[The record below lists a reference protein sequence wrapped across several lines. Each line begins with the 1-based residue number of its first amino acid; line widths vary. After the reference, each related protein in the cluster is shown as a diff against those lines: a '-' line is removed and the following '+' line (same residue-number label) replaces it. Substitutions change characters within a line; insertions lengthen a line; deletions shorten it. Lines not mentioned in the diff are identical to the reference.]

1 MFVLQMSVGAVVGL
15 AIGYAAVWLV
25 NRINLDAAGLY
36 PVLVSACGLL
46 SYGLAASFGG
56 SGFLAI
62 YIAGIF
68 IGNSRIVFHRGIFLF
83 HDAGAWLA
91 QIVMF
96 VVLGLLSFPSR
107 LLSVAGQGL
116 LIAAVLIFVAR
127 PVAVFFSL
135 LSFRFSTREL
145 LFLSW
150 VGLKGAVPITLATF
164 PLMFSVPDASVLFD
178 VVFFVVLASAL
189 IQGWTLPF
197 VARRLGLEIPA
208 PPEPPLTLEISS
220 LRHVEGDIVD
230 YTVNEESNVA
240 GRLVK
245 DIALPEGVVIAIIAR
260 QDQIIPP
267 QGNTQILPGDHAI
280 LVLRPGTR
288 PLVNRIFGRD
298 TAQQAELPP
307 SLEFPLRGTTTAGEL
322 EEFYGMKMEAK
333 ATQTLDE
340 VMRNRLGTGNVQV
353 GRSIRFGEIMLFVRG
368 VTDRG
373 LIERVGMVV
382 LPEEEMEAVE
392 EPAESAASPADEG
405 ESLLDAE
412 AQRRPSPQTPEAR

>member
-1 MFVLQMSVGAVVGL
+1 
-15 AIGYAAVWLV
+15 
-25 NRINLDAAGLY
+25 
-36 PVLVSACGLL
+36 LL

-68 IGNSRIVFHRGIFLF
+68 IGNSRVVFQRGIFLF

-107 LLSVAGQGL
+107 LLSVAGQSL
-116 LIAAVLIFVAR
+116 LIAAVLIFIAR
-127 PVAVFFSL
+127 PVAVFASL
-135 LSFRFSTREL
+135 APFRFNTREL

-164 PLMFSVPDASVLFD
+164 PLMFSVPDASILFD

-189 IQGWTLPF
+189 IQGWSLPF

-240 GRLVK
+240 GRMVK

-298 TAQQAELPP
+298 AAQQAELPP
-307 SLEFPLRGTTTAGEL
+307 SLEFPLRGTTTVGEL
-322 EEFYGMKMEAK
+322 EEFYGIKMDA
-333 ATQTLDE
+333 AAGQTLDE
-340 VMRNRLGTGNVQV
+340 AMRTRMPPGDVQI
-353 GRSIRFGEIMLFVRG
+353 GRSVEFGQIMLFVRG
-368 VTDRG
+368 LTDRG
-373 LIERVGMVV
+373 SIERVGMVV
-382 LPEEEMEAVE
+382 LPEEVVAPAQEPNSGEA
-392 EPAESAASPADEG
+392 
-405 ESLLDAE
+405 LE
-412 AQRRPSPQTPEAR
+412 ANATSRAQQE